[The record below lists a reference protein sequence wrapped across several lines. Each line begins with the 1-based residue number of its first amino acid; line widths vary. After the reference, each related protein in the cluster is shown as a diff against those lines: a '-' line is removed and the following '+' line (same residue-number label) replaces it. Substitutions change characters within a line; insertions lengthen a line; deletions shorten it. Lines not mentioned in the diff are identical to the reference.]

1 MKKEYISPKAIAVKI
16 QTTGMLA
23 VSGFNNTL
31 VVDDPNPITSD
42 TDILGREFEFD
53 FEGANKPKEEE
64 DDFDY

>member
-1 MKKEYISPKAIAVKI
+1 MKKEYISPKAIAIKI

-42 TDILGREFEFD
+42 TDILGREFDMEGTNV
-53 FEGANKPKEEE
+53 FEDLEE
-64 DDFDY
+64 D